1 MIIWIASYPKSG
13 NTWIRSFLG
22 TYLYSSDGQFNH
34 NLMHKIH
41 EFPDSQILKKYMDI
55 KNFHNLAEVS
65 KHWIKVQS
73 FINAF
78 DLYNYSKDDHI
89 FLKTHSS
96 MCNINGNN
104 FTSAKNTIAVIHVV
118 RDPRN
123 VILSM
128 SNHFGTSQ
136 EKNFK
141 TITNER
147 NTVYSKVNYQL
158 IPATFIGSW
167 NFHYLSWKNFNSIN
181 KVIIRYEDLINNTE
195 DTFKKIINFLSKLTK
210 IKYNEE
216 KLVHSV
222 NSTQFKKLQKYEEKY
237 GFRMGQKNKFF
248 YLGKENNWKNLLNP
262 EIEKKT
268 REAFL
273 KEIKEL
279 EYI

>member
-13 NTWIRSFLG
+13 NTWVRSFLG

-34 NLMHKIH
+34 NLMYKIH

-73 FINAF
+73 FINGF

-96 MCNINGNN
+96 MCKINGNN
-104 FTSAKNTIAVIHVV
+104 FTSEENTIAVIHVV

-136 EKNFK
+136 EENFK
-141 TITNER
+141 NITNER
-147 NTVYSKVNYQL
+147 YIIYSKVNHQI
-158 IPATFIGSW
+158 IPAMFIGSW

-248 YLGKENNWKNLLNP
+248 HLGKENNWKNLLDL
-262 EIEKKT
+262 EIEKKI
-268 REAFL
+268 REKYQ
-273 KEIKEL
+273 KEMKEL
-279 EYI
+279 GYI

>member
-1 MIIWIASYPKSG
+1 M
-13 NTWIRSFLG
+13 
-22 TYLYSSDGQFNH
+22 
-34 NLMHKIH
+34 
-41 EFPDSQILKKYMDI
+41 
-55 KNFHNLAEVS
+55 
-65 KHWIKVQS
+65 
-73 FINAF
+73 
-78 DLYNYSKDDHI
+78 
-89 FLKTHSS
+89 
-96 MCNINGNN
+96 
-104 FTSAKNTIAVIHVV
+104 
-118 RDPRN
+118 
-123 VILSM
+123 
-128 SNHFGTSQ
+128 
-136 EKNFK
+136 
-141 TITNER
+141 
-147 NTVYSKVNYQL
+147 
-158 IPATFIGSW
+158 
-167 NFHYLSWKNFNSIN
+167 SWKNFNSIN

-237 GFRMGQKNKFF
+237 SFRMGQKNKFF

>member
-55 KNFHNLAEVS
+55 KNFHNLPEVS

-73 FINAF
+73 FINTF

-96 MCNINGNN
+96 MCKINGNN
-104 FTSAKNTIAVIHVV
+104 FTSTKNTIAVILVV

-136 EKNFK
+136 EANFK
-141 TITNER
+141 TIADER
-147 NTVYSKVNYQL
+147 HTDYTEIDDQL

-181 KVIIRYEDLINNTE
+181 KVIIKYEDLINNTE

-237 GFRMGQKNKFF
+237 GFRMGQKKKFF

-268 REAFL
+268 KEAFHDEMIEL
-273 KEIKEL
+273 K
-279 EYI
+279 YI

>member
-13 NTWIRSFLG
+13 NTWVRSFLG

-41 EFPDSQILKKYMDI
+41 EFPDSQILKKYIDI

-78 DLYNYSKDDHI
+78 DLYNDSKDDHI

-136 EKNFK
+136 EENFK
-141 TITNER
+141 IITNER
-147 NTVYSKVNYQL
+147 HAVYSKVNYQL
-158 IPATFIGSW
+158 IPTTFIGSW

-195 DTFKKIINFLSKLTK
+195 DTFKKIINFLSKHTK

-216 KLVHSV
+216 KFT
-222 NSTQFKKLQKYEEKY
+222 NSINTTQFDNLKINEEKH
-237 GFRMGQKNKFF
+237 GFNMGQKSKFF
-248 YLGKENNWKNLLNP
+248 YLGKQNDWKNLLDSKICNKINLQFKL
-262 EIEKKT
+262 EMN
-268 REAFL
+268 
-273 KEIKEL
+273 EL
-279 EYI
+279 GYI